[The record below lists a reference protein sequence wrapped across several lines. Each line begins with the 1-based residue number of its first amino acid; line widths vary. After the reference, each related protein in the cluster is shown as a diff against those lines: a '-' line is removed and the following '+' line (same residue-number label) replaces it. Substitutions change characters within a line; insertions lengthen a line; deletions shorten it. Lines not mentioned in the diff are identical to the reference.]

1 MMEPY
6 NEELLSG
13 SFESMS
19 IGTQFSDSS
28 NEANVYPPHVM
39 SYGQPSSSTNEEY
52 GMSRYSPSRK
62 MAYQVPYQMEGG
74 FDINTWVNFEYPI
87 HVEAVGR
94 TQEIYA

>member
-39 SYGQPSSSTNEEY
+39 SYGQPSSSTDEEY
-52 GMSRYSPSRK
+52 GMSHYSPSRQ
-62 MAYQVPYQMEGG
+62 MPYQIPYQMEEG
-74 FDINTWVNFEYPI
+74 FGVNTWVNFEYPI